1 MRAGRWAGRHVTAAS
16 GMSSLHPGLK
26 PSCRARVRPCGL
38 RGLGA
43 VVSWRGGSSGFGEH
57 HSTAPAPARASS
69 LLTCCAGH
77 SPSEDKSAPHAR
89 IMPQNT
95 QRSCRNNEY
104 LASAGCHARL
114 PMILFQPFYAGVAFE
129 TCCRALHRHLA
140 FCFGERQRLATT
152 TRRAYMIVECQYFTK
167 VCSMYFY
174 DTPITLL

>member
-1 MRAGRWAGRHVTAAS
+1 VARRQLGFWGAPQHSSRAGACLQPPDVLR
-16 GMSSLHPGLK
+16 
-26 PSCRARVRPCGL
+26 RPFSK
-38 RGLGA
+38 RGQ
-43 VVSWRGGSSGFGEH
+43 EC
-57 HSTAPAPARASS
+57 PAR
-69 LLTCCAGH
+69 TN
-77 SPSEDKSAPHAR
+77 HA
-89 IMPQNT
+89 QNT
-95 QRSCRNNEY
+95 QRSFRNNEY